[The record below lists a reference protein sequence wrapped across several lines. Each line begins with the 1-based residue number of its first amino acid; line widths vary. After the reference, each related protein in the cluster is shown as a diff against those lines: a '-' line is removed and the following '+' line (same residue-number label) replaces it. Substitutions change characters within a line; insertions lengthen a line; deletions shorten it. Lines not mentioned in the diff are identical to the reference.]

1 MRIPAWL
8 PSVLIA
14 GLCASACGPKV
25 DLTKGLQIAD
35 TSSGW
40 LDAGISE
47 GQNKLVPTFTFTLKN
62 VSDQA
67 LRALDVNARF
77 VTVNEQ
83 TEWDSSLVTVGGSN
97 GLPLGGS
104 EHLTLTSKQG
114 YKSPDAR
121 AEMLK
126 NSQFVDAKVKLYAK
140 YSNVQW
146 VALGEYPIARQLI
159 TQ

>member
-1 MRIPAWL
+1 MRIPASL
-8 PSVLIA
+8 GAVLIVAVFLA
-14 GLCASACGPKV
+14 GCGPKI
-25 DLTKGLQIAD
+25 DLTAGLQVAD
-35 TSSGW
+35 TTSGW

-62 VSDQA
+62 VSDQT

-83 TEWDSSLVTVGGSN
+83 TEWDTSLVTVGGSS
-97 GLPLGGS
+97 GLASGGS
-104 EHLTLTSKQG
+104 EHLTFTSKQG

-126 NSQFVDAKVKLYAK
+126 NSQFVDAKVKLFAK